1 MVKDGAIFFVDSLR
15 IIRFMMMF
23 RMIIR
28 RSRRM
33 IMIIMPIIWM
43 ILIVM
48 SIKIRMILISE
59 VM

>member
-33 IMIIMPIIWM
+33 IMIIMPMIMM

-48 SIKIRMILISE
+48 SIKIRMIMISE
-59 VM
+59 VI